1 MSKLLL
7 SALWNNCCYHLQT
20 SNAVCLKGF
29 LKSRYRAVSE
39 FLWWIRGEAD
49 ASSRVRTS
57 NAETDKMAYGVWN
70 YLMWLKSCL
79 CQRLTLVSVSHIRSY
94 RSSHRGNAKP
104 PLGRSLWEVSL
115 NCQFDLQLS
124 LKEQFTKKW
133 KFAKTLLYTST
144 LRPAEMQVSLF
155 LLHIWRNSA
164 LNHLLSNGCSAVNG
178 CRQNE
183 SPNSWSK
190 KSQVIHTTPVH
201 QLILRSKKLHVYKK

>member
-20 SNAVCLKGF
+20 SNAVCLKAF

-49 ASSRVRTS
+49 ASSHVRTS

-94 RSSHRGNAKP
+94 RSSHSGNAKP

-133 KFAKTLLYTST
+133 KFAKLYSNLYPQASRDAGEFFSST
-144 LRPAEMQVSLF
+144 NLEKFSIKSFVQQWIL
-155 LLHIWRNSA
+155 
-164 LNHLLSNGCSAVNG
+164 CSEWVPSK
-178 CRQNE
+178 RE
-183 SPNSWSK
+183 SK
-190 KSQVIHTTPVH
+190 
-201 QLILRSKKLHVYKK
+201 QLIKKITSNPHHSSPSINVLRSKKLHVYKK